1 MSGVLAP
8 HLQRREGVYYLRVR
22 VPDVIRPLVGK
33 TEIVRSMRTGLL
45 REARLRAALLTALV
59 LETFDMIKTTE
70 MTNAE
75 ARSLIQ
81 QCFAN
86 VIAEQER
93 RGGFV
98 PQTTEPEMEI
108 LEERGF
114 SEDRIADLNEQISL
128 NRFDGDV
135 RQRVNE
141 LIQRRGFP
149 PDRISEPRFA
159 DLASGMARVLIE
171 EQRHF
176 QLRLEDRLAR
186 FTPSDPLFQEADVPV
201 MSLDQGFSPTAK
213 QIKGPTVGQAVE
225 RYLKAHEKV
234 WKSRT
239 HKARVW
245 QLGYFVEHVG
255 AARPIASI
263 NPDDIR
269 DYRDAVIT
277 LRANHG
283 YAPSQTFAEKQTDNV
298 QARIKPKTA
307 ELIYQPV
314 QTFFKWAVST
324 DGLIGVS
331 PARDIKM
338 IVAKVETEEPS
349 RRPFERDEIITLF
362 SSPLFTGCKSVHR
375 RHNPGDKIIRDGK
388 YWIPILGY
396 YTGCRL
402 AELVQLAIE
411 DVRMEGEIIYLDI
424 NQRELEG
431 PEEKSVKSKA
441 GRRKVPL
448 HPDLIALGFMDFFA
462 KRAKQDKP
470 KVRLFSDIKF
480 GVHGQPS
487 HEFSKFFAR
496 LMDIVGLTD
505 PDLVF
510 HSWRHGAED
519 AFRNANVQPYVTD
532 RIIGHAD
539 NTMAGKYGKGVSLEV
554 MADAVAVM
562 KLPVRLPEL
571 LLKTTP

>member
-1 MSGVLAP
+1 M
-8 HLQRREGVYYLRVR
+8 
-22 VPDVIRPLVGK
+22 PDAVRPLVGK
-33 TEIVRSMRTGLL
+33 TEIVRSLRTGLV
-45 REARLRAALLTALV
+45 REARPRAALLMALV
-59 LETFDMIKTTE
+59 MEAFDMIKTTD
-70 MTNAE
+70 MTNTE
-75 ARSLIQ
+75 ARSLVQ
-81 QCFAN
+81 QYCAS
-86 VIAEQER
+86 VIGEQER

-98 PQTTEPEMEI
+98 PQTTEPDMEI
-108 LEERGF
+108 LEQRVL
-114 SEDRIADLNEQISL
+114 SADRIAHLNEQVSL
-128 NRFDGDV
+128 SRFDSDV
-135 RQRVNE
+135 RQRVHA
-141 LIQRRGFP
+141 LIQQHGSSS
-149 PDRISEPRFA
+149 DKISESRFV
-159 DLASGMARVLIE
+159 DLASGVARSLIE

-186 FTPSDPLFQEADVPV
+186 FTPVDPLFQETVVPE
-201 MSLDQGFSPTAK
+201 MPIDHGFVPAVK
-213 QIKGPTVGQAVE
+213 KFKGPTIGEAIG
-225 RYLKAHEKV
+225 RYLDAHEKV

-245 QLGYFVEHVG
+245 QLRYFVEHVG
-255 AARPIASI
+255 AARPITSI

-269 DYRDAVIT
+269 DFRDAVIM

-283 YAPSQTFAEKQTDNV
+283 YTPSQTFAEKQTDNV

-307 ELIYQPV
+307 ELIFQPV

-324 DGLIGVS
+324 EGLIGVS

-338 IVAKVETEEPS
+338 VVAKVQTEEPS
-349 RRPFERDEIITLF
+349 RRPFEYEEIVRLF
-362 SSPLFTGCKSVHR
+362 SSPLFTGCKSIHR
-375 RHNPGDKIIRDGK
+375 RHRPGDKIIRDGK

-411 DVRMEGEIIYLDI
+411 DVRTEGGIVYLDI

-431 PEEKSVKSKA
+431 TEEKSVKSKA

-448 HPDLIALGFMDFFA
+448 HPDLIALGFMDFIA
-462 KRAKQDKP
+462 KRIKQDKP

-496 LMDIVGLTD
+496 LMDIVGLID

-519 AFRNANVQPYVTD
+519 AFCNAGIQPYVTD
-532 RIIGHAD
+532 RIIGHAP
-539 NTMAGKYGKGVSLEV
+539 NTMGGKYGKGVSLEV
-554 MADAVAVM
+554 MADAVAAM
-562 KLPVRLPEL
+562 KLPVRLPVIL
-571 LLKTTP
+571 TKGS